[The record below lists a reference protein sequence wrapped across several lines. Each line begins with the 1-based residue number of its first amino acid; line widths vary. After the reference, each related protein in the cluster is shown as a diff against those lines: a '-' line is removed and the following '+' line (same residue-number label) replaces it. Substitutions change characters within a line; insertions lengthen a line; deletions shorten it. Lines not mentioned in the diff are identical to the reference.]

1 MTRRFAGPIHV
12 RRLRGDPLRYIIR
25 PASLSQCHEIE
36 INESRFRELSSVSLR
51 DWQYLGLEEKFA
63 VLFSNFE
70 EFEQQ
75 VLTLS
80 LSASLHL
87 DLDWAKMSDARLQLT
102 RRIVNLLTAAR
113 LYRDQVTGDLIR
125 LQRAGAIS
133 GVDLPALWD
142 RESSRSFGFRL
153 VEELRNHFQHSSLPL
168 GRIAYPSRNAGS
180 TESPLFSFGLELSLD
195 AAPLFGDR
203 RFDQQ
208 IARQLEALHADEN
221 DMILFVRQYVEGLS
235 RIHADVR
242 LTIDA
247 DATACRA
254 EIEAVRSE
262 WGAVGGEVPMG
273 LAAIKEADDRT
284 WVEIAVVNLNASDRR
299 LALVRSNRTMHN
311 LSRRF
316 VSSGRLPSLFPSIVR
331 DA

>member
-1 MTRRFAGPIHV
+1 MRH
-12 RRLRGDPLRYIIR
+12 IIR
-25 PASLSQCHEIE
+25 PASLSQSHEIE
-36 INESRFRELSSVSLR
+36 INESRFLELSSVSSR

-75 VLTLS
+75 ILSLS

-102 RRIVNLLTAAR
+102 RRVVNLLTAAR
-113 LYRDQVTGDLIR
+113 LYRDQVTGDLTR
-125 LQRAGAIS
+125 LQRAGAITR
-133 GVDLPALWD
+133 VDLPALWD

-153 VEELRNHFQHSSLPL
+153 VEELRDHFQHSSLPL
-168 GRIAYPSRNAGS
+168 DRIAYPSRNVGPA
-180 TESPLFSFGLELSLD
+180 ESPLFSFGLELSLD
-195 AAPLFGDR
+195 AAPLLGDR
-203 RFDQQ
+203 RFDPQ
-208 IARQLEALHADEN
+208 IARQLESLRAEEN

-242 LTIDA
+242 LAIDV
-247 DATACRA
+247 DATACRVA
-254 EIEAVRSE
+254 IEAARSE
-262 WGAVGGEVPMG
+262 WGAVGGEVPMS
-273 LAAIKEADDRT
+273 LAAIKEAEDRQ
-284 WVEIAVVNLNASDRR
+284 WVEMAYVNLNASDRR
-299 LALVRSNRTMHN
+299 LALVRSNRTMEN

-316 VSSGRLPSLFPSIVR
+316 VSSGRLPSLFPPIVR